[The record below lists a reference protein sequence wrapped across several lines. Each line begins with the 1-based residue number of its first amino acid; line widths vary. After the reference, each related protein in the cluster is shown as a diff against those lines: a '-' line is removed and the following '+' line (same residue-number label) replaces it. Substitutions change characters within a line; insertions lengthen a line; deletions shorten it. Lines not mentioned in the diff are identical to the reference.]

1 MLFKNMI
8 FFRKCGCF
16 FSNEKMEQ
24 TLFEYLLHI
33 YNKVLFLYTKLINS
47 FLCVG
52 VAWFQAATWEVWMV
66 RCVM

>member
-52 VAWFQAATWEVWMV
+52 VAWFQAATW
-66 RCVM
+66 

>member
-52 VAWFQAATWEVWMV
+52 VAWF
-66 RCVM
+66 